1 MMTERRMRF
10 QRLIVEACNMD
21 TDWLIRN
28 CRDPRNR
35 SHATRLSLLACLRVI
50 SSRTYTGGLP
60 YRDRMKIVKAQVF
73 S

>member
-10 QRLIVEACNMD
+10 QRLIVEACDMD

-28 CRDPRNR
+28 CRDHGSR
-35 SHATRLSLLACLRVI
+35 ATKLSVLACLRVI
-50 SSRTYTGGLP
+50 ASRTYTGGLP
-60 YRDRMKIVKAQVF
+60 YRERMKIVKSQVF

>member
-1 MMTERRMRF
+1 MMSERRMKF
-10 QRLIVEACNMD
+10 QRLLVQANDLD

-28 CRDPRNR
+28 CRDHG
-35 SHATRLSLLACLRVI
+35 SHATALSVLACLRVI
-50 SSRTYTGGLP
+50 ASRTYAGGLP

>member
-1 MMTERRMRF
+1 MMTERRSRF

-28 CRDPRNR
+28 VRDHG
-35 SHATRLSLLACLRVI
+35 SHATRLSVLACLRVI
-50 SSRTYTGGLP
+50 ASRTYTGGLP
-60 YRDRMKIVKAQVF
+60 YRERMKIVKAQVF